1 VDVVYH
7 AHLTLTSGAEVM
19 LSAMSFTLSILRVFF
34 DLLGERLL
42 SLVLSVSKTV
52 FFNNLILMTPLP
64 ELVGVGSLLAQK
76 VWT

>member
-1 VDVVYH
+1 VDVVYPT
-7 AHLTLTSGAEVM
+7 HLTLTSGAEVM
-19 LSAMSFTLSILRVFF
+19 LSAMSFALSILRVFF